1 MQTFERG
8 GGLPRYENGS
18 ETRSRKN
25 CFDAASSLSK
35 RRGKCWNTC
44 LSYTYFPKT
53 GENQMRA
60 EITTTA
66 ITNTTPRFLL
76 GKMVM
81 TQGAAAALDEA
92 GQSPFE
98 FLNRHQRGDWGE
110 VCDEDRQENQ
120 LSLRK
125 GFRLLSVYHTKR
137 GVKLYVITE
146 WDRSVTTLLLSED
159 Y

>member
-1 MQTFERG
+1 MQ
-8 GGLPRYENGS
+8 
-18 ETRSRKN
+18 
-25 CFDAASSLSK
+25 
-35 RRGKCWNTC
+35 
-44 LSYTYFPKT
+44 
-53 GENQMRA
+53 A

-66 ITNTTPRFLL
+66 TTNTTPRFPL
-76 GKMVM
+76 GQMVM

-110 VCDEDRQENQ
+110 VCEADRRENE

-125 GFRLLSVYHTKR
+125 GFRLLSVYHTKE